1 MKHSKEI
8 QILLSKLRTPLPFDF
23 ICENILKTNELDCLD
38 ILTELVETDV
48 IEENNRHYKIK
59 QNGKI

>member
-1 MKHSKEI
+1 MKNSKEI
-8 QILLSKLRTPLPFDF
+8 QILLSKLRNPLPFDF

-38 ILTELVETDV
+38 ILTELVETDI